1 MPKVCIEMNG
11 NGKSPVKKA
20 KRRMKK
26 KAKTPTSGYGYKPP
40 AWNKY

>member
-20 KRRMKK
+20 K
-26 KAKTPTSGYGYKPP
+26 TPTSGYGYKPP